1 MWKMSLTPYR
11 DPLGGGGLSKSN
23 FNNFLNRKNAAPD
36 RFRFSVDNVILI
48 IFPVRCGPIRI

>member
-1 MWKMSLTPYR
+1 MSLTPYR
-11 DPLGGGGLSKSN
+11 DPLSGGGLSKSN
-23 FNNFLNRKNAAPD
+23 FNNFPNRKNAAPD